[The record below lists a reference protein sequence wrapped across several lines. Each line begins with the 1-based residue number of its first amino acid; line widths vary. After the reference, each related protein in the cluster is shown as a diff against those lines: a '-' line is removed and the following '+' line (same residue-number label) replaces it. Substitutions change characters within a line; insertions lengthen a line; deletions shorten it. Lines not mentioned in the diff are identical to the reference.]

1 MEHLFAYQ
9 RDAYQ
14 TRLATRVIGTGTD
27 AGRPFAVLEDT
38 IFYPEGGGQ
47 PSDRGTLNGVAVVDV
62 VKRPGEVR
70 HLLAEALPEGSVEAR
85 LDWARRFD
93 HMQQH
98 TGQHLLTA
106 VAQDRFGW
114 ATTAFHLG
122 PDVCDVELAAP
133 RLAPEQLVDLE
144 AAVAEAI
151 RAAHPV
157 SDRWV
162 SPEAY
167 ATERVRS
174 RGLPEGHTG
183 PIRLV
188 GIEGLDLNTCGGTHL
203 RNTSELEALVLLGAE
218 PHLGGMRV
226 FYAAGGR
233 VRSRL
238 RDHEQRNLALRT
250 LLGAPDA
257 ELAAVA
263 EQKLAQLQAADRRAR
278 HLEDALAEALA
289 EALASRPEAVVDH
302 HLEGQDA
309 GFLGK
314 VARAALARNG
324 RKALLLTGLKGGQA
338 AFVVAAAPGGPLDPA
353 VLGREIAAL
362 LEGRGGGNAPVFQ
375 GKAGSLERRGEALAL
390 LRSRLA

>member
-14 TRLATRVIGTGTD
+14 TDLRTRVTSTGSLS
-27 AGRPFAVLEDT
+27 GRPYAVLEDT

-47 PSDRGTLNGVAVVDV
+47 PADRGTLNGVTVLDV
-62 VKRPGEVR
+62 VKAEGEVR
-70 HLLAEALPEGSVEAR
+70 HLLAEPIAEGPVEAR
-85 LDWARRFD
+85 LDWGRRYD

-122 PDVCDVELAAP
+122 PEVCDVELAAP
-133 RLAPEQLVDLE
+133 RLVPDQLVELE

-151 RAAHPV
+151 RAARPV
-157 SDRWV
+157 SARWV

-174 RGLPEGHTG
+174 RGLPEGHIG

-188 GIEGLDLNTCGGTHL
+188 DIDGFDLNTCGGTHL
-203 RNTSELEALVLLGAE
+203 RSTAELESLALLGAE

-233 VRSRL
+233 VRARM
-238 RDHEQRNLALRT
+238 RAHEQRNLALRT

-257 ELAAVA
+257 DLVSVT
-263 EQKLAQLQAADRRAR
+263 EQKLAQLQTADRRAR
-278 HLEDALAEALA
+278 NLEDALSEALA
-289 EALASRPEAVVDH
+289 EALAARPEPVVDH
-302 HLEGQDA
+302 HLDGQDA

-314 VARAALARNG
+314 VARAVLARNA
-324 RKALLLTGLKGGQA
+324 RKVLLLTGLKAGQG
-338 AFVVAAAPGGPLDPA
+338 AFVVAAAPGGSLDLA

-362 LEGRGGGNAPVFQ
+362 LDGRGGGHAPVFQ
-375 GKAGSLERRGEALAL
+375 GKAGRLERREEALAH
-390 LRSRLA
+390 LRARLA

>member
-1 MEHLFAYQ
+1 MAVTEQNQ

-14 TRLATRVIGTGTD
+14 AGIETRVIRAGAE
-27 AGRPFAVLEDT
+27 AGRPYAVLEDT
-38 IFYPEGGGQ
+38 VFYPEGGGQ
-47 PSDRGTLNGVAVVDV
+47 PSDRGTLSGVAVLEV
-62 VKRPGEVR
+62 VKREGEIR
-70 HLLAEALPEGSVEAR
+70 HLLGEALPEGPVEAR
-85 LDWARRFD
+85 LDWTRRFD

-122 PDVCDVELAAP
+122 PEVSDVELAVP
-133 RLAPEQLVDLE
+133 RLGPETLVELE
-144 AAVAEAI
+144 AAVAGAI
-151 RAAHPV
+151 RAARPV

-174 RGLPEGHTG
+174 RGLPEGHRG

-203 RNTSELEALVLLGAE
+203 RSTAELEALVLLGAE
-218 PHLGGMRV
+218 PHLGGLRV
-226 FYAAGGR
+226 LYAAGGR
-233 VRSRL
+233 VRARM
-238 RDHEQRNLALRT
+238 RAHEQRNLALRT

-257 ELAAVA
+257 DLAGVT
-263 EQKLAQLQAADRRAR
+263 EQKLAQLQAAERRAR
-278 HLEDALAEALA
+278 HLEDALSEALA
-289 EALASRPEAVVDH
+289 EALAARPEPVVDH

-314 VARAALARNG
+314 AARAVLARNE
-324 RKALLLTGLKGGQA
+324 RKVLLLTALKGGQA
-338 AFVVAAAPGGPLDPA
+338 AFVVAAAPGGPLDLA
-353 VLGREIAAL
+353 GLGREIAAL
-362 LEGRGGGNAPVFQ
+362 LDGRGGGNAPVFQ
-375 GKAGSLERRGEALAL
+375 GKAGSLERREQAVAL
-390 LRSRLA
+390 LRSHLA

>member
-1 MEHLFAYQ
+1 MDNLFAYQ
-9 RDAYQ
+9 RDAYL
-14 TRLATRVIGTGTD
+14 TGIETRVIRAGAE
-27 AGRPFAVLEDT
+27 AGRPYAVLEDT
-38 IFYPEGGGQ
+38 VFYPEGGGQ
-47 PSDRGTLNGVAVVDV
+47 PTDRGTLNGVAVLEV
-62 VKRPGEVR
+62 VKREGEIR
-70 HLLAEALPEGSVEAR
+70 HLLAETLPEGPVEAR
-85 LDWARRFD
+85 LDWGRRFD

-122 PDVCDVELAAP
+122 PEVSDVELAVP
-133 RLAPEQLVDLE
+133 RLGLEQLVELE

-151 RAAHPV
+151 RAARPV

-174 RGLPEGHTG
+174 RGLPEGHRG

-203 RNTSELEALVLLGAE
+203 RSTAELEALVLLGAE
-218 PHLGGMRV
+218 PHLGGLRV
-226 FYAAGGR
+226 LYAAGGR
-233 VRSRL
+233 VRARM
-238 RDHEQRNLALRT
+238 RAHEQRNLALRT

-257 ELAAVA
+257 DLAGVTD
-263 EQKLAQLQAADRRAR
+263 QKLAQLQAAERRAR
-278 HLEDALAEALA
+278 HLEDALSEALA
-289 EALASRPEAVVDH
+289 EALAARPEPVVDH

-314 VARAALARNG
+314 VARAVLARND
-324 RKALLLTGLKGGQA
+324 RKVLLLTAFKGGQA
-338 AFVVAAAPGGPLDPA
+338 AFVVAAAPGGPLDLA
-353 VLGREIAAL
+353 ALGREIAAL
-362 LEGRGGGNAPVFQ
+362 LDGRGGGNAPVFQ
-375 GKAGSLERRGEALAL
+375 GKAGRLERREEALAL
-390 LRSRLA
+390 LRSHLA

>member
-1 MEHLFAYQ
+1 MDNLFAYQ

-14 TRLATRVIGTGTD
+14 TGIETRVVRAGNE

-38 IFYPEGGGQ
+38 VFYPEGGGQ
-47 PSDRGTLNGVAVVDV
+47 PSDRGLLGGVPVLEV
-62 VKRPGEVR
+62 VKRNGEIR
-70 HLLAEALPEGSVEAR
+70 HVLAEAVPEGPVVGR
-85 LDWARRFD
+85 LDWERRFD

-122 PDVCDVELAAP
+122 PEVCDVELAVP
-133 RLAPEQLVDLE
+133 RLKPDQVTDLE

-151 RAAHPV
+151 RAARPV

-167 ATERVRS
+167 AAERVRS

-203 RNTSELEALVLLGAE
+203 RNTSELEALALLGAE

-226 FYAAGGR
+226 LYAAGGR
-233 VRSRL
+233 VRARM
-238 RDHEQRNLALRT
+238 RAHEQRNLALRT

-257 ELAAVA
+257 DLASVT
-263 EQKLAQLQAADRRAR
+263 EQKLAQLQASERRAR
-278 HLEDALAEALA
+278 HLEDALADALA
-289 EALASRPEAVVDH
+289 EALASRSEVLVDH

-314 VARAALARNG
+314 VARAALARND
-324 RKALLLTGLKGGQA
+324 RKVLLLTALKGGQA
-338 AFVVAAAPGGPLDPA
+338 AFVVAAAPGGTLDVA
-353 VLGREIAAL
+353 ALGREVAAL

-375 GKAGSLERRGEALAL
+375 GKAGSLARRAEAVMA
-390 LRSRLA
+390 LRSRTA